1 MPAVLYGHRKQQP
14 WEALVHK
21 GLLGLAAV
29 LALTA
34 GAAQADVTELRYS
47 TAAPEQTPW
56 GAYLKTTIKVA
67 EEAAEGSLKITPFYS
82 SQLGDEQTALRQ
94 TVRGR
99 IDISGQSNV
108 ATSLVVPEIALLAA
122 PNLFRDAAESDCVFD
137 NHVQPIFGPMLEDKG
152 LILLSYVEVGYQTIF
167 STEPLPDAEAAQG
180 LKIRLPPSNSVT
192 LYWREVGAAGVPL
205 GVVDMVPA
213 LKTGQVKAI
222 QTSTVYGVAIGL
234 PKLAPYVIYNNA
246 GAHDIGTVLVS
257 KKVWKKLTE
266 KQQQALLKTAD
277 YVDELRKAIRGA
289 EQALLGKAEQAG
301 AKVSRPSGAAAES
314 WLTHAAAAQ
323 TALVEEIGG
332 DAPKIWQRIQ
342 DAKQACAG

>member
-1 MPAVLYGHRKQQP
+1 M
-14 WEALVHK
+14 HK
-21 GLLGLAAV
+21 GFLGVVAAV
-29 LALTA
+29 ALAA
-34 GAAQADVTELRYS
+34 GAAQAEVTELRYS

-167 STEPLPDAEAAQG
+167 STEPLPDAQAAQESSEALWPALMAGTNFVLHAAGWLEGG
-180 LKIRLPPSNSVT
+180 LTMGYEKLMLDLDRLGVMARLLEGLALDDNAFAMEAF
-192 LYWREVGAAGVPL
+192 REVGIGKHFLGCAHTMANYESAFFEPDLADSSSFEQWRDAGGKDAERRAHERWTRL
-205 GVVDMVPA
+205 LRDYEAPA
-213 LKTGQVKAI
+213 LDPA
-222 QTSTVYGVAIGL
+222 
-234 PKLAPYVIYNNA
+234 
-246 GAHDIGTVLVS
+246 
-257 KKVWKKLTE
+257 
-266 KQQQALLKTAD
+266 
-277 YVDELRKAIRGA
+277 VDEALRDFVARRKAEMA
-289 EQALLGKAEQAG
+289 
-301 AKVSRPSGAAAES
+301 
-314 WLTHAAAAQ
+314 
-323 TALVEEIGG
+323 
-332 DAPKIWQRIQ
+332 DAWH
-342 DAKQACAG
+342 